1 NTEGLRRQIV
11 RFEHEGMSL
20 WYGTSDAPAPGET
33 VPAGAEVTI
42 TVAVLPADASNRI
55 ELLYRTNQGP
65 KEAVAAR
72 WLRNDV
78 AGKTQY
84 FRAQFPAIRAGDSV
98 EYIAICRCA
107 GRQTPSP
114 EETKQFASSF
124 RVTAA
129 ETNPTT
135 GLGFEAASMPK
146 SAMASTET
154 ASLQPQP

>member
-1 NTEGLRRQIV
+1 
-11 RFEHEGMSL
+11 MSL

-42 TVAVLPADASNRI
+42 TVAVQPADASNRI
-55 ELLYRTNQGP
+55 ELLYRTNRGP
-65 KEAVAAR
+65 AETVAAR

-84 FRAQFPAIRAGDSV
+84 FGAQFPAFRAGDSV

-107 GRQTPSP
+107 GRQVPSP
-114 EETKQFASSF
+114 EEANRFDSSF

-129 ETNPTT
+129 ETRPTT
-135 GLGFEAASMPK
+135 ETDMLRPVTATR
-146 SAMASTET
+146 SAGGTLS
-154 ASLQPQP
+154 PVN